1 MSPLTITPTPT
12 LTSRSFC
19 LAIISLWWQYMGCL
33 WCQKAPKRGVE
44 IRTGGSTTVQLLAH
58 FPKCD
63 NVDQFLTCPAR
74 ASPPRRPTRW
84 RTRGGPARL
93 EGGGGEGSVWKS
105 AKSNNFQGRKSAG
118 KTSFFHIWKKILLLS
133 VSVRLS
139 MCPGRTLNVHGQW
152 AGHSGLAVRQFIKKV
167 NSFRP
172 FSLYTNNLPL
182 GLFK

>member
-12 LTSRSFC
+12 LMSRSFC

-33 WCQKAPKRGVE
+33 WCQKESKRGVE
-44 IRTGGSTTVQLLAH
+44 IRTGGFTTVQFLAH

-118 KTSFFHIWKKILLLS
+118 KTSFFSRFGKKSSFCPFQFVCQCVQGGRWMFMVNELGIRGWRFGSLS
-133 VSVRLS
+133 KKLIRS
-139 MCPGRTLNVHGQW
+139 
-152 AGHSGLAVRQFIKKV
+152 GHFHSTQIIYL
-167 NSFRP
+167 
-172 FSLYTNNLPL
+172 
-182 GLFK
+182 